1 MLITENIANLYKPIA
16 DWFSV
21 HGLRVIGIIVLA
33 YLAKLVISSFL
44 RRLVRKAVSGGKII
58 KKAPDKKR
66 EKTLINVFNGTV
78 SAVAAAVA
86 GLMILEELGMDT
98 NPVLA
103 AAGVVGIAVGLGGQ
117 SLIKDVI
124 SGVFILLENQYRIGD
139 HIAIDNISGTV
150 ENISLRATS
159 IRDLDGTVFHIPNGE
174 IKKTANMS
182 KDFSRI
188 NILLAISSQ
197 ADLSKAGKAID
208 AVGRE
213 LSADPIWKDQVIS
226 APHFWK
232 IEDFSDSAIV
242 LRIAGEV
249 KPAQKEEVVSELR
262 LRLRERFVK
271 EGIAVPMM
279 QSAISLKK

>member
-1 MLITENIANLYKPIA
+1 MSISDLISSWYEPIS
-16 DWFSV
+16 DWFAL
-21 HGLRVIGIIVLA
+21 HGLKILGILILA
-33 YLAKLVISSFL
+33 YLAKLIIFSFL
-44 RRLVRKAVSGGKII
+44 RRLVRKAVSGGRII
-58 KKAPDKKR
+58 KKSPDKKR
-66 EKTLINVFNGTV
+66 EKTLINVFDGTISIV
-78 SAVAAAVA
+78 AVAVA

-124 SGVFILLENQYRIGD
+124 SGIFILLENQYRIGD
-139 HIAIDNISGTV
+139 YIAIDSVSGTV

-159 IRDLDGTVFHIPNGE
+159 IRDLDGTLFHIPNGE

-188 NILLAISSQ
+188 NLLLAISSQ
-197 ADLSKAGKAID
+197 ADLAKVEKIINSIGQELASDSK
-208 AVGRE
+208 
-213 LSADPIWKDQVIS
+213 WKEQIIL

-232 IEDFSDSAIV
+232 LEDFSDSALVVRIV
-242 LRIAGEV
+242 GEV
-249 KPAQKEEVVSELR
+249 KPVQKEEMLGVFRTMLKSKLA
-262 LRLRERFVK
+262 K

-279 QSAISLKK
+279 QSAISIKK